1 MTNKIK
7 IGVLGCSSIA
17 GRSTIPAIMNSGR
30 FELSHVA
37 SRSSERAFDFSDS
50 FGCQGCGYEDIINN
64 GDIEA
69 VYISLPVGLH
79 YEWGRKVVQSGKHL
93 LMEKTFTDDLE
104 KAKEIISIAGR
115 KNIIAM
121 ENVVYI
127 YHPLYKKIQ
136 ALINSGEIGRLR
148 HMEAFF
154 GFPKPPKG
162 NIRNKRDLG
171 GGAMLDAMV
180 YPLSFC
186 LNTIPRPPKSWNANI
201 IRDSSDSVDSRGFLQ
216 INWDDCSAQIGYG
229 FGFMYRNYYL
239 VWGEKGYL
247 HADRVFSRPP
257 DLKGDIV
264 VVKQGKVDRNQVER
278 ADQFEHMVHAFAD
291 KISGKDQ
298 SGLNEKENV
307 LERMKI
313 ISDLLKSYQ
322 KKGKISVQ
330 I

>member
-1 MTNKIK
+1 MANRVK
-7 IGVLGCSSIA
+7 IGALACSSIA
-17 GRSTIPAIMNSGR
+17 RRSTIPAIIKSGR
-30 FELSHVA
+30 FELTHVA
-37 SRSSERAFDFSDS
+37 SRSSKKAFEISGS
-50 FGCQGCGYEDIINN
+50 FGFQVCGYEDVINN

-104 KAKEIISIAGR
+104 KAEEIISLAGR
-115 KNIIAM
+115 KNVIAM
-121 ENVVYI
+121 ENVAYV

-148 HMEAFF
+148 HIEAYF
-154 GFPKPPKG
+154 GFPSLSKG
-162 NIRNKRDLG
+162 NIRSKMDLG

-186 LNTIPRPPKSWNANI
+186 LNTMARPPKSWNANI

-247 HADRVFSRPP
+247 YADRVFSRPSK
-257 DLKGDIV
+257 LKGDIV
-264 VVKQGKVDRNQVER
+264 VLKEGRTER
-278 ADQFEHMVHAFAD
+278 VQIEGVDQFEIMVRAFAD
-291 KISGKDQ
+291 KINGTDR
-298 SGLNEKENV
+298 SGLNEKENI
-307 LERMKI
+307 LNRMEI
-313 ISDLLKSYQ
+313 ISKMRRCYYKRGQ
-322 KKGKISVQ
+322 RSVQ
-330 I
+330 M